1 MPKRKRTQ
9 RIEEESR
16 RAFAGALDE
25 RFLFRDD
32 VPDFGIDGSVE
43 EFDHNDNATGLRYF
57 TQLKATDAEET
68 ENALKRSIPIEH
80 ANLYNSLPLPL
91 LMVRY
96 LASSDELYVRWWHNP
111 LPGKRPPK
119 ANAASLTFH
128 WSAADRFEAGDS
140 DRLAEEARG
149 FLELRSASPPLPF
162 FFEVATEDTPFGLTD
177 AEIELALKAQAKK
190 RPDVVELR
198 WEKATGRIFVDGK
211 LAVIE
216 LSGTRAAS
224 YELGESYDPGV
235 EGEQLA
241 IDLMALTATALARW
255 GQSELAARMA
265 STFFASSTLAAQPE
279 AALLLSGSMTDARRL
294 SEALAIAEEID
305 ASGLPAEKNT
315 SFFFTLTPR
324 RHGGSLSDAEKA
336 EYVTA
341 ISRRIERREGVGEEI
356 EASREAVS
364 LANFL
369 RVEHDGPA
377 AVELYERAAQL
388 DPEYLQRVH
397 YWHELAGVFF
407 FSGRY
412 DESAKAYAKTLEL
425 GGDEWAA
432 LLRADALMFAGAYA
446 EAREA
451 FRAAVGQI
459 ESFERGSEYPL
470 KIGLLDTLIDE
481 CGLARQER
489 NLPAAKALLE
499 EVIKDDWVAER
510 DQLVA
515 KCWEAIDVD
524 GLDPI
529 AWWNLASATEKEGD
543 LEVAGLRFLYAAL
556 CQPVDAEA
564 WAFSFLHLWS
574 AERHELLPMIL
585 TTGERLT
592 GGRVL
597 PEINRLMKEA
607 VDPKER
613 GELISAL
620 GMMVEELADP
630 RSDGFELR
638 FVRSG
643 EEVESVEI
651 RGARTREN

>member
-9 RIEEESR
+9 RVEEESR
-16 RAFAGALDE
+16 RAFADALDE

-43 EFDHNDNATGLRYF
+43 EFDHDDIATGLRYYA
-57 TQLKATDAEET
+57 QLKATDTEET
-68 ENALKRSIPIEH
+68 ESALKRSIPIEH

-96 LASSDELYVRWWHNP
+96 LATTDELYVRWWHNP

-128 WSAADRFEAGDS
+128 WSETDRFEADDS

-162 FFEVATEDTPFGLTD
+162 FLEAAVEGTPFGLNS
-177 AEIELALKAQAKK
+177 AEIELALKEQAKK

-198 WEKATGRIFVDGK
+198 REKANGRVLIDGK
-211 LAVIE
+211 LAAIE
-216 LSGTRAAS
+216 LSGTQAAS
-224 YELGESYDPGV
+224 YELGEDYDPGA

-241 IDLMALTATALARW
+241 VDLMALTATAFARW
-255 GQSELAARMA
+255 GQSELAARMT
-265 STFFASSTLAAQPE
+265 STFFAGSTLAAQPE
-279 AALLLSGSMTDARRL
+279 AALLLAGAMTDARRL
-294 SEALAIAEEID
+294 REALAVAEEID
-305 ASGLPAEKNT
+305 ASGLAAEKNT

-324 RHGGSLSDAEKA
+324 PHSGSLSDAEKA
-336 EYVTA
+336 EYVAA
-341 ISRRIERREGVGEEI
+341 IRRRIERREGAGEEI

-364 LANFL
+364 LANHL
-369 RVEHDGPA
+369 RLEHDGPA
-377 AVELYERAAQL
+377 AVELYERAAEL

-412 DESAKAYAKTLEL
+412 NESAEAYGKALEL
-425 GGDEWAA
+425 GGDEWAE

-451 FRAAVGQI
+451 FGAAVGQI
-459 ESFERGSEYPL
+459 EGFERGSEYPL
-470 KIGLLDTLIDE
+470 KIGLLDALVDE
-481 CGLARQER
+481 RGLERQER

-499 EVIKDDWVAER
+499 EVLKDNWTAER
-510 DQLVA
+510 EHLIA

-524 GLDPI
+524 GLNPI

-543 LEVAGLRFLYAAL
+543 FETAGLRFLYAAL
-556 CQPVDAEA
+556 CQPIDAEA

-585 TTGERLT
+585 ITGERLT
-592 GGRVL
+592 GSRVL
-597 PEINRLMKEA
+597 PEINRLMKET
-607 VDPKER
+607 VDPKGRE
-613 GELISAL
+613 ELISML
-620 GMMVEELADP
+620 GEMVEELADS

-638 FVRSG
+638 FVSSG
-643 EEVESVEI
+643 KEVESVEI
-651 RGARTREN
+651 RGARTRED